1 MLRKNKLSIAYSL
14 ASSALMFAS
23 VLALSACKPTPI
35 KSTDT
40 PTTNS
45 TDTQH
50 LSTNEKSA
58 DKKNA
63 DEKISQL
70 TQTDWR
76 FVRWENFI
84 PTPKTDT
91 QSDEDTARHD
101 RQLALLD
108 GRATISIH
116 KHTSSPNQL
125 LQADIAPEK
134 QYTLTAYAGCAAM
147 TGIVGLEPAHAKILP
162 SDSGFEGNAPY
173 CGDTTEMEVGLANL
187 FGLQSFTYHF
197 EQSHLY
203 LTDTL
208 GRVMIF
214 KPSLKNNT
222 DTQITHLG
230 NHTWQLTH
238 ASQDYLQLNQVNA
251 AAVKIAN
258 AGTPT
263 LPITAFIAP
272 STTAVDPSIKKVG
285 KYHRTLST
293 LSDCGTLTS
302 DLLFSQYAGFLIKIG
317 NYIQNKPA
325 ENTPKYCDTNTH
337 QTLHQALTEGVDF
350 YIDDDKWVVIS
361 RDGTQLTWQATS
373 ANTPK

>member
-14 ASSALMFAS
+14 ASSALMFAL
-23 VLALSACKPTPI
+23 VACKPAPT
-35 KSTDT
+35 KSTDA
-40 PTTNS
+40 PTTKS

-50 LSTNEKSA
+50 LSTNEKS
-58 DKKNA
+58 A

-84 PTPKTDT
+84 HTPKSDT
-91 QSDEDTARHD
+91 PSDEDTARHD
-101 RQLALLD
+101 KQLALLD
-108 GRATISIH
+108 GRATISIR
-116 KHTSSPNQL
+116 KHASSPTQL
-125 LQADIAPEK
+125 LQANITPEK
-134 QYTLTAYAGCAAM
+134 QYTLTAYAGCTAM
-147 TGIVGLEPAHAKILP
+147 TGIVGLKPAEAKILP
-162 SDSGFEGNAPY
+162 SDSGFEGNAPN

-214 KPSLKNNT
+214 KPTPTNNT
-222 DTQITHLG
+222 DTQMTHLG
-230 NHTWQLTH
+230 NHAWQLTH
-238 ASQDYLQLNQVNA
+238 TSQDCLRLNQVGA

-263 LPITAFIAP
+263 LPITAFITP
-272 STTAVDPSIKKVG
+272 STTAVDLSIKKVG

-325 ENTPKYCDTNTH
+325 ENTPKYCDTSAH
-337 QTLHQALTEGVDF
+337 QTLHQAPTEGVDF

-361 RDGTQLTWQATS
+361 QDGTQLTWQATL